1 MAEKS
6 TISLLVKIF
15 AYLLLWPIFL
25 LIWTWN
31 KSNWSKRNKWLA
43 TAGIGVV
50 FLFALIS
57 FSSNDSSKQPEKTA
71 ALNSQA
77 EVLPKQENTT
87 STQTEA
93 TQVEE
98 LKTQP
103 AEIANDQKEVFRV
116 AHVVDGDTIK
126 LDNGQVLRYIGID
139 TPETVDPRKP
149 VQCFGKE
156 ASDKNRELVEGKEV
170 RLEKDISET
179 DKYGRILRYVYV
191 GDTFIN
197 DYLVRQGY
205 AHSYSYPPDIK
216 HQDQFK
222 QAEEEAR
229 NNKRGLWADD
239 ACKTETTAITA
250 PATPTPSSSSNL
262 GGTVAYSC
270 NCSKTCAQMD
280 CAEAQYQLK
289 SCGCSRRDA
298 DKDGVACDADCQ

>member
-25 LIWTWN
+25 LIWIWN

-50 FLFALIS
+50 FLFALM
-57 FSSNDSSKQPEKTA
+57 SSGGNSAKEQGKTA
-71 ALNSQA
+71 ALNSQT
-77 EVLPKQENTT
+77 EVVLKQETAVPA
-87 STQTEA
+87 QTEA

-98 LKTQP
+98 QKAQP
-103 AEIANDQKEVFRV
+103 IEEAATNQETFKV

-126 LDNGQVLRYIGID
+126 LDNGQVVRYIGID

-170 RLEKDISET
+170 RLEKDISEK
-179 DKYGRILRYVYV
+179 DKYGRILRYVYI

-229 NNKRGLWADD
+229 NNKRGLWADN
-239 ACKTETTAITA
+239 ACKTETTTI
-250 PATPTPSSSSNL
+250 TPTPTTTTSSSSSNSSSA
-262 GGTVAYSC
+262 GAYAC
-270 NCSKTCAQMD
+270 NCSKTCAQMN

-289 SCGCSRRDA
+289 SCGCSKRDA
-298 DKDGVACDADCQ
+298 DKDGVACDSDCQ